1 MINFKING
9 KIFKFEFQL
18 FYEKYLNF
26 IQNETHEKN
35 LFDILEKKNNSQLIL
50 MFDNQDLLKFQN
62 KEIPANLK

>member
-9 KIFKFEFQL
+9 KNLKFKFQL

-35 LFDILEKKNNSQLIL
+35 LVDILEKKNNSQLIL
-50 MFDNQDLLKFQN
+50 MFDNRDRLKFQN